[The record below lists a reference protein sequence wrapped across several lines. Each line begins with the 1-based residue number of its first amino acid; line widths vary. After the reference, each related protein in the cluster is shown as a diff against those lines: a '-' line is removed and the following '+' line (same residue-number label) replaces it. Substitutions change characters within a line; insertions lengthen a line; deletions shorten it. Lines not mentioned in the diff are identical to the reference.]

1 MKHVEDAPPADPPP
15 EAQGFGELVWSPPK
29 FVGERAQRARRRASG
44 QAQVLALLALA
55 VLLVAAVGPDFEA
68 TFRAGIGVLGV
79 ALLIGFV
86 WGIGNARAMGEVH
99 FAVRK
104 NAVDLPASFESAP
117 GLSSLGPPVT
127 LKLGRITRYEDMRKP
142 EGRAVI
148 VWSGT
153 GQGGVVSNAIG
164 AVDLTPEE
172 QETILDGFVGALKQV
187 GVPEENGRETAY
199 EDDAVI

>member
-1 MKHVEDAPPADPPP
+1 MKQVEDTPAVDPPP
-15 EAQGFGELVWSPPK
+15 EPHGLGEVVWSPPK
-29 FVGERAQRARRRASG
+29 FVRERAQKAKRRASG

-79 ALLIGFV
+79 ALLIGFL
-86 WGIGNARAMGEVH
+86 WGISSARQMGEVH

-104 NAVDLPASFESAP
+104 NAVLLPASFESAP

-127 LKLGRITRYEDMRKP
+127 LKLGRIKRYEDMRKP

-164 AVDLTPEE
+164 AVDLTAEE
-172 QETILDGFVGALKQV
+172 QTEILDGFVGALKSV
-187 GVPEENGRETAY
+187 GILEGQAA
-199 EDDAVI
+199 EDAED